1 MNTEQPDKKSIIIY
15 LTAMFEVLPHQRKM
29 VREAMVEST
38 EANVD
43 MVSRVIYFLF
53 YVRFV
58 IIFCQVRER
67 YSGISLRP
75 LKKKLEFIIPA
86 RVKFAL
92 RVKFFF
98 IFNIF
103 FISHFTALGI
113 LFQCH
118 ISFCTHIHCIN
129 VVLVMWS
136 YCKTFHKS
144 TTPFGRTVIKKA
156 LLLQGQK
163 PCCTKIT
170 TEDK

>member
-58 IIFCQVRER
+58 IIFSQVRER

-98 IFNIF
+98 IFKIF
-103 FISHFTALGI
+103 FMSYFFSQRPVFHR
-113 LFQCH
+113 H
-118 ISFCTHIHCIN
+118 MSFCTHSHCMN
-129 VVLVMWS
+129 AVLV
-136 YCKTFHKS
+136 HVS
-144 TTPFGRTVIKKA
+144 TWTRTNLHLTLNPF
-156 LLLQGQK
+156 L
-163 PCCTKIT
+163 
-170 TEDK
+170 

>member
-1 MNTEQPDKKSIIIY
+1 MSSYRTALITSFNKMNKVVSIKRIK
-15 LTAMFEVLPHQRKM
+15 AP
-29 VREAMVEST
+29 
-38 EANVD
+38 
-43 MVSRVIYFLF
+43 
-53 YVRFV
+53 
-58 IIFCQVRER
+58 
-67 YSGISLRP
+67 
-75 LKKKLEFIIPA
+75 KKKLEIIIPA
-86 RVKFAL
+86 RVKFAF

-170 TEDK
+170 TEDKWKWQFTIIKTCHLFNYGFSFQIHLLLRLYCQ